1 MFDNFLSLDE
11 DNEQDMVRLFP
22 NPSDG
27 VVNLNSPNMYL
38 INIFDSI
45 GKNVLTTFGNSINI
59 QSLEKGTYVFK
70 LKNIDTNSIST
81 YRIVKQ

>member
-1 MFDNFLSLDE
+1 
-11 DNEQDMVRLFP
+11 MVRLFP

-27 VVNLNSPNMYL
+27 VVNLNSTNMYH